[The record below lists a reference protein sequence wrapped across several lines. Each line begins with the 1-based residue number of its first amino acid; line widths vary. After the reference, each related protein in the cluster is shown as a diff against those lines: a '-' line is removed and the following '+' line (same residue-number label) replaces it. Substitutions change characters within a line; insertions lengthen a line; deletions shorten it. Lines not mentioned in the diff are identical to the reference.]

1 VSAELTRVWEPL
13 QLGPI
18 ELRNRIVRAA
28 HTTALAGD
36 GVGDALIAYHLQRA
50 RGGVALSVIEAA
62 GVHPTCRYGIPI
74 QDDSVIAG
82 LRRLADAV
90 RAEGMHLIQQL
101 FHIGP
106 HGPTSDGSP
115 SWSASD
121 IPGAAPGM
129 LSHPMTTGEIEEVTA
144 GFAAAARRCREAGVA
159 GVEIHCSHGY
169 LLHAFLSRATNR
181 RDDDYGG
188 SFENRLRFTTEVLA
202 AIRAQVGEDYLVGVR
217 LSTEDGVEQGLDTRE
232 CARVAQALEATGQ
245 LDYVSLSCGNSFYQ
259 PARLYSPLPAPHAY
273 ELPFSRDVTRAVALP
288 TMVSGRFMSLQ
299 DAEQALASGDADL
312 VSMVRALLADPQLVS
327 KARAGRSAEA
337 RPCIGCNQACVGGI
351 RRYDGQSGAQRLECT
366 VNVACGHELT
376 HDDGEIARAGEPRR
390 VLVVG
395 GGPAGLEAA
404 RVAALA
410 GHAVALYERAERLG
424 GQLALA
430 RANPARAETGLALD
444 WWQRELDRLDVAITL
459 GSDVDRALV
468 ERENADVVIAATGSS
483 PRRDLRQALRPAF
496 AIGGEAP
503 ERALGGWDVLDGAPV
518 GDSAVVY
525 DDVGHFEAIDVVEHL
540 LARGVAV
547 HFVTRFGTVG
557 AQLDGGPFAWEGIGQ
572 PHLALMLADPSFS
585 LHQRSAITAIDRETV
600 TIAALD
606 APQRSELLAA
616 ETVATISSGL
626 PERTLA
632 DSLAAA
638 AIDVLLV
645 GDAIHG
651 PKYLRHA
658 VLSGNEAARRLAA
671 LAPG

>member
-1 VSAELTRVWEPL
+1 MSDALVRVWEPL

-28 HTTALAGD
+28 HTTALAGQ
-36 GVGDALIAYHLQRA
+36 GVGDALIAYHLERA

-62 GVHPTCRYGIPI
+62 GVHPTCVYGIPI
-74 QDDSVIAG
+74 QDDAVIPG
-82 LRRLADAV
+82 LRRLVEAV
-90 RAEGMHLIQQL
+90 RPEGMHLIQQL

-106 HGPTSDGSP
+106 HGPSSDGSP
-115 SWSASD
+115 SWAASD

-129 LSHPMTTGEIEEVTA
+129 LSHAMTVEEIAEVTA
-144 GFAAAARRCREAGVA
+144 GFAAGARRCREAGVA

-188 SFENRLRFTTEVLA
+188 SFEKRLRFTREVLA

-217 LSTEDGVEQGLDTRE
+217 LSTEDGVEQGLDARE

-259 PARLYSPLPAPHAY
+259 PSRLYSPLPAPHAY
-273 ELPFSRDVTRAVALP
+273 ELPFSREVTRAVSLP
-288 TMVSGRFMSLQ
+288 TMVSGRFITLD
-299 DAEQALASGDADL
+299 DAEQALAQGDADL
-312 VSMVRALLADPQLVS
+312 VSMVRALLADPQLVA
-327 KARAGRSAEA
+327 KARAGRSAQT

-366 VNVACGHELT
+366 VNAACGHELT
-376 HDDGEIARAGEPRR
+376 HGDGAIERASSPLR
-390 VLVVG
+390 VLVAG

-410 GHAVALYERAERLG
+410 GHSVVLHERGDRLG
-424 GQLALA
+424 GQLRLA

-444 WWQRELDRLDVAITL
+444 WWQRELVRLGVEIELA
-459 GSDVDRALV
+459 SDVDPALV
-468 ERENADVVIAATGSS
+468 QRAGTDVVIVATGSL
-483 PRRDLRQALRPAF
+483 PRRDVRQALRPAF
-496 AIGGEAP
+496 ALGGETP
-503 ERALGGWDVLDGAPV
+503 ERAIGARELLDGAPV
-518 GDSAVVY
+518 GDAAVVY
-525 DDVGHFEAIDVVEHL
+525 DDVGHFEAIDVAEHL

-547 HFVTRFGTVG
+547 SFVTRFGTVG

-572 PHLALMLADPSFS
+572 PHLALMLGDRSFS
-585 LHQRSAITAIDRETV
+585 LHPRSAIVAIDRDTV
-600 TIAALD
+600 TIAAQDAPERSEQLD
-606 APQRSELLAA
+606 AA
-616 ETVATISSGL
+616 TVVMVSSGL
-626 PERTLA
+626 PERSLA
-632 DSLAAA
+632 DSLADL
-638 AIDVLLV
+638 AIDVRVV

-651 PKYLRHA
+651 PKWLQHA
-658 VLSGNEAARRLAA
+658 VRSANEAARGLVARA
-671 LAPG
+671 